1 MITAEF
7 QKSLEEDNSKLIQKI
22 YNNEE
27 SVDVTKEQIE
37 FLKNSGLEIKKV
49 GNKQYCKNTLLSL
62 IPNEKNSERRLFD
75 IARRVEMRQTAKKR
89 WFNGNKL

>member
-7 QKSLEEDNSKLIQKI
+7 QKSLEENNIKLIQKI

-37 FLKNSGLEIKKV
+37 FLKNSGLEVKKV

-62 IPNEKNSERRLFD
+62 IQNEKNSERILFD

>member
-7 QKSLEEDNSKLIQKI
+7 QKSLEEDNIKLIQKI

-37 FLKNSGLEIKKV
+37 FLKNSGL
-49 GNKQYCKNTLLSL
+49 
-62 IPNEKNSERRLFD
+62 
-75 IARRVEMRQTAKKR
+75 
-89 WFNGNKL
+89 